1 MPGQT
6 QGEQASAAD
15 QPIPAPDP
23 GAASREGKVRIA
35 KAALAPHTAD
45 AHAVYLA
52 GSLFA
57 GLGTPTSDVDVFVVL
72 NVATDDQMLQV
83 DSAGER
89 VDIEF
94 VTLAAVS
101 ARIRKAT
108 EWSLAKGRLTDGW
121 IPEKDIDFV
130 VRLLN
135 CEILSED
142 EPFRRMRLDLEGK
155 IDRVRQ
161 ILLARWTIEAGNHLE
176 DYEGAFA
183 DRDWAS
189 CQVIAQSMALAAG
202 KAMTV
207 AAGDLYFGR
216 KWLFPQLRRSLGPA
230 FPIERCLELQQG
242 RHANPADY
250 LATRRF
256 VQTCLAAAQT
266 VGWLHADAHRW
277 PWRTGDAPAPD
288 GPIRAL
294 DYLPVPV
301 DGDRYLLNME
311 RRRQLLVNRRTMLVW
326 ALCDGRPA
334 SDVVADAVEVS
345 THLDP
350 DDLLSPEQ
358 AQTILAKLAE
368 AQLVGAG
375 PVAR

>member
-1 MPGQT
+1 MAARA
-6 QGEQASAAD
+6 QGNQASAID
-15 QPIPAPDP
+15 QQTAALDP
-23 GAASREGKVRIA
+23 RAASREEKVRIA
-35 KAALAPHTAD
+35 KEALAGHTAD

-57 GLGTPTSDVDVFVVL
+57 GLGTPTSDVDVFVIVDA
-72 NVATDDQMLQV
+72 ATDDQMLQV

-94 VTLAAVS
+94 VTMAVVA

-121 IPEKDIDFV
+121 IAEKDIDFV

-135 CEILSED
+135 CEVLSED

-155 IDRVRQ
+155 LDRVRQ
-161 ILLARWTIEAGNHLE
+161 ILLARWTIEVGNHLE

-183 DRDWAS
+183 ERDWAS
-189 CQVIAQSMALAAG
+189 CQVIAQSMVLAAG

-216 KWLFPQLRRSLGPA
+216 KWLFPQLGRSLGPE
-230 FPIERCLELQQG
+230 FPAGRCLELQQG
-242 RHANPADY
+242 RHADPADY
-250 LATRRF
+250 LATRQF

-266 VGWLHADAHRW
+266 VGWLRADARRW
-277 PWRTGDAPAPD
+277 PWRANDVPD
-288 GPIRAL
+288 PNAPIRSPE
-294 DYLPVPV
+294 YLPVPV

-334 SDVVADAVEVS
+334 SDVVADAAEVS
-345 THLDP
+345 AHLDP

-358 AQTILAKLAE
+358 AKGILAKLAE
-368 AQLVGAG
+368 SRLVGAG
-375 PVAR
+375 PATR